1 MISRERTNEARD
13 DPHIIEAT
21 IDPDSTADGYRYA
34 QSVAQF
40 LDRRDPDG
48 NDVVI
53 WTSSLQRAMQT
64 AAPLGRTAWTWRAL
78 GAGRSG
84 RCLGLIS
91 RATRAEF
98 QARLPCAIPLVAWAD
113 GSASIGMPAV

>member
-13 DPHIIEAT
+13 DPHIIEAN

-34 QSVAQF
+34 QSLAQF

-64 AAPLGRTAWTWRAL
+64 ASAARSHGLGVARPRCREKRAL
-78 GAGRSG
+78 PRPDFASHSCRVPSASSLRYST
-84 RCLGLIS
+84 RCLG
-91 RATRAEF
+91 
-98 QARLPCAIPLVAWAD
+98 
-113 GSASIGMPAV
+113 